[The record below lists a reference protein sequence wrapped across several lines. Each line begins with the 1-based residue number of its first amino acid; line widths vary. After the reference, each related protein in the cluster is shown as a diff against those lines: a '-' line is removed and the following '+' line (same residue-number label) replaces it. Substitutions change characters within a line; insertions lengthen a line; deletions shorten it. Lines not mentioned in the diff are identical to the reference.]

1 MKSISK
7 IKIEIKIIDNMKRNL
22 SAVLKKKFIFNVSI
36 FPKKLFALKLL
47 EKYQFGNPQA
57 KAPDKIA
64 NPKY

>member
-1 MKSISK
+1 
-7 IKIEIKIIDNMKRNL
+7 MKRNL

-57 KAPDKIA
+57 KAPARTA